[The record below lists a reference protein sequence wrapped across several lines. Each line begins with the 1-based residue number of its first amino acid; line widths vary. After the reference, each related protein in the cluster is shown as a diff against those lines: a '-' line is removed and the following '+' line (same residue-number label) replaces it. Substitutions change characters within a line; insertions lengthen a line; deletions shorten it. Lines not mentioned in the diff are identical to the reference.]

1 MKTNHVT
8 IKGHCKFADKNINPY
23 QFKCLHPT
31 NIKKEKFP
39 VTSMDSCNICKL
51 KTK

>member
-1 MKTNHVT
+1 MKTDKLT
-8 IKGHCKFADKNINPY
+8 IKSHCKYAGKNINPY

-39 VTSMDSCNICKL
+39 VTSDDTCNECKL
-51 KTK
+51 KMK